1 MLKSGGSISDANP
14 GSDLDAIQQ
23 RTGLLGIGDTLQAAR
38 KFDLQAEVL
47 ADGKL
52 LLNAWPRPLGIR
64 AATNKA
70 YEIEEW
76 GHVPFTPKLRRQ
88 NPLTYWTYFDSV
100 TNKDERLVR
109 LYDLHKSS
117 YADRNEY
124 CPLCLEAIDWG
135 NTIEPRG
142 DAFIPVLSGL
152 EGTWVAPRRH
162 FTKFDLMP
170 KRDEKAVQEL
180 LQAEIFKTLS
190 LGHGVQVFKKSHATG
205 HVYYQINGS
214 QEPGEA

>member
-1 MLKSGGSISDANP
+1 MKHYPNLIE
-14 GSDLDAIQQ
+14 DLVRA
-23 RTGLLGIGDTLQAAR
+23 GLLEIGDSLQAAR

-88 NPLTYWTYFDSV
+88 NPLTYWKYFDYV

-109 LYDLHKSS
+109 LYDLHNSS
-117 YADRNEY
+117 YADLNES

-152 EGTWVAPRRH
+152 EGTLIAPRRH
-162 FTKFDLMP
+162 FTKFDSMP
-170 KRDEKAVQEL
+170 KRDEKALQEL
-180 LQAEIFKTLS
+180 VQAETFKTLT
-190 LGHGVQVFKKSHATG
+190 LGRGVQVLKKFHASG
-205 HVYYQINGS
+205 HLYYLINAS
-214 QEPGEA
+214 Q